1 MNLTISLF
9 GPFKNYFENDSICI
23 EVESGDIQAVKRA
36 LYKSANR
43 MKIAPKIQA
52 LISVSVFADDSKILH
67 DDDEI
72 SGTSR
77 LSLLPPV
84 CGG

>member
-23 EVESGDIQAVKRA
+23 EVESGDIRAVKRA
-36 LYKSANR
+36 LYKSADR
-43 MKIAPKIQA
+43 TKSAPKIRS
-52 LISVSVFADDSKILH
+52 LISVSVFADDNKILH
-67 DDDEI
+67 DNDEI
-72 SGTSR
+72 SETSR